1 LTQSFSESVAVAD
14 AGFWPAAAEAVLRLV
29 DRQEGSPLGD
39 LRGVDIIL
47 PAWSHAAHL
56 RASLQARL
64 RNDGVRA
71 CIPPRIYTL
80 PTWSGEPADDAIERR
95 VELFETLRTNEWIRS
110 AFGTQPAALW
120 ALATNI
126 ETVCDELTFAAADN
140 SEAFAANLETSLA
153 RHFHRRALRSVQPQA
168 QLILQLWRAS
178 MSADRGAMARIAAFD
193 ARVSASARPLLFV
206 ATRTPAAWIR
216 RSLVALGAR
225 GPVHLLRADTS
236 AAVAARPLLAAA
248 WPELIGSDAAIAPIA
263 ERARSITKE
272 QAATAPL
279 LVEASSLEEEA
290 IAVCEQVME
299 WLRPKGQGDLFL
311 ERAPGS
317 IALVALDR
325 VAARRVR
332 ALLERARILV
342 RDDTGWKLSTT
353 SAAGVVMRLFDLGA
367 NGFHHRDLLDW
378 LKSPFT
384 LHGFAGKAYLVETI
398 EKVIRSRG
406 IVEGLGPIVLALH
419 EAAAARADQ
428 SQARAIE
435 CLQSL
440 EAHANR
446 LSGATSTIGAF
457 AQALQD
463 ALADLGMRN
472 ALAADP
478 VGADVLEVL
487 DDLQARAIAST
498 AIGRIRFAPA
508 EFRAMVAARFEE
520 ETVEAGAV
528 DSPISMVSLA
538 ATTLRDFDAAVL
550 IGADA
555 AHLPAPPAD
564 WFFFSNAV
572 RADLGLPGRRE
583 ATREQF
589 ENLAALLVR
598 VPRVTAIWCSRDDD
612 EPRAISPW
620 LARLRAVAH
629 AAGSDPLQSARLPE
643 QRVEATPT
651 ERPAPSALLRLPAEL
666 SATQYQ
672 SLVECPYQ
680 FYARHL
686 LRLRKLDD
694 VSEEPSPNEYGK
706 AVHEVLA
713 EFHLEWRDKDLRRVS
728 DEELA
733 ASLSRHA
740 NLVFEPLVERRPRM
754 LGLRRQFDETQV
766 AYLAWLRK
774 RVGDGWSF
782 EGAEVELRS
791 EFEVDASGVRS
802 IELKGR
808 IDRVDVR
815 DGEVE
820 VLDYKARRRQQ
831 LSEDLTLAGENVQL
845 PFYGLLY
852 PGNVTRA
859 SFVFL
864 QRTSDRQDQVGT
876 QPPRQ
881 PYSQLVEALRIRLR
895 GDLARIAGGEP
906 LPALGNEVVCEWCE
920 MRGVCR
926 RDFWREG
933 GGPR

>member
-1 LTQSFSESVAVAD
+1 
-14 AGFWPAAAEAVLRLV
+14 LV
-29 DRQEGSPLGD
+29 ERQDRSALGD
-39 LRGVDIIL
+39 LRGIDVIL

-56 RASLQARL
+56 RAALQARL
-64 RNDGVRA
+64 LKEGVRA

-80 PTWSGEPADDAIERR
+80 PAWSGEPADDAIERR
-95 VELFETLRTNEWIRS
+95 VELFETLRANTWIRS

-126 ETVCDELTFAAADN
+126 ETVCDELTFAAVDDF
-140 SEAFAANLETSLA
+140 EAFAANVEASLA

-178 MSADRGAMARIAAFD
+178 TAADRGAMARIAAFE
-193 ARVSASARPLLFV
+193 ARVRASSRPLLFV
-206 ATRTPAAWIR
+206 ATRVPAAWIR
-216 RSLVALGAR
+216 SGLVALAAR
-225 GPVHLLRADTS
+225 VPVDLLQADTS
-236 AAVAARPLLAAA
+236 AAVVARPLLAAA
-248 WPELIGSDAAIAPIA
+248 WPELVGSDAAGAPIA
-263 ERARSITKE
+263 ERARSITKAH
-272 QAATAPL
+272 AATAPL
-279 LVEASSLEEEA
+279 LVEASSLEEQA

-299 WLRPKGQGDLFL
+299 WLRPKGQGDLFQ

-384 LHGFAGKAYLVETI
+384 LHGFAGKAFLVETI

-406 IVEGLGPIVLALH
+406 IVQGLGPIVLALH
-419 EAAAARADQ
+419 ESAAAQPDQ

-440 EAHANR
+440 ETHAKR
-446 LSGATSTIGAF
+446 LSGATGAIAAF

-463 ALADLGMRN
+463 ALSDLGMRS
-472 ALAADP
+472 ALGADP
-478 VGADVLEVL
+478 VGAGVLEVL
-487 DDLQARAIAST
+487 DDIHVRATASN
-498 AIGRIRFAPA
+498 ALGRVRLAPA

-520 ETVEAGAV
+520 DTVAAGAV
-528 DSPISMVSLA
+528 DSPISMVSLS
-538 ATTLRDFDAAVL
+538 ATMLRDFDAAVL

-555 AHLPAPPAD
+555 AHLPAPAAD
-564 WFFFSNAV
+564 SFFFSNAV

-598 VPRVTAIWCSRDDD
+598 VPCVTAIWCSRDDD

-629 AAGSDPLQSARLPE
+629 AADDDPLQPARLSE

-651 ERPAPSALLRLPAEL
+651 ERPAPSALLRLPAEI

-694 VSEEPSPNEYGK
+694 VTDEPSPNEYGK

-713 EFHLEWRDKDLRRVS
+713 EFHLEWRDKDLRRAS

-733 ASLSRHA
+733 ASLARHA

-774 RVGDGWSF
+774 RVDEGWSF
-782 EGAEVELRS
+782 QGAEVDLRG
-791 EFEVDASGVRS
+791 EFEINGNGVRS
-802 IELKGR
+802 IVLKGR
-808 IDRVDVR
+808 IDRIDER
-815 DGEVE
+815 NGEIE

-831 LSEDLTLAGENVQL
+831 LSEDLALAGENVQL

-852 PGNVTRA
+852 PGKVTRA

-864 QRTSDRQDQVGT
+864 QRTSDRQDQVGML
-876 QPPRQ
+876 PPRQ
-881 PYSQLVEALRIRLR
+881 PYPELVEALRVRLR
-895 GDLARIAGGEP
+895 ADLARIAGGQP

-926 RDFWREG
+926 RDFWRETG
-933 GGPR
+933 EPR